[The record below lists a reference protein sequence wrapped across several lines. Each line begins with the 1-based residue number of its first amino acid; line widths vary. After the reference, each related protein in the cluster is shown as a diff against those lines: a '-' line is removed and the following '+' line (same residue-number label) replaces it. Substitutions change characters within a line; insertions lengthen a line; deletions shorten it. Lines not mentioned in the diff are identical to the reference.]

1 MNRELD
7 STQGVNRTSTD
18 HREKMNTVFVGHVD
32 HGKSTVLGR
41 LLVDTNSLPDGKLEQ
56 VKENCERNSK
66 PFEYAFLIDALKD
79 EQSQG
84 ITIDAARVFFKT
96 AKRDYIIIDAPGHIE
111 FLKNMITG
119 AAHAEAAILVIDAS
133 EGVQENSRRHG
144 YMLSMLG
151 VSQIAVVV
159 NKMDLVDYSEQVYND
174 IVTEYREFLKGIN
187 IETDQFIPVS
197 GIEGDNITP
206 KINKMSWYTGKSV
219 LDVLD
224 DFENAG
230 ELPDMPYR
238 MPVQDVYKFTKF
250 GDKRRIVA
258 GTIVSGSLSIGDEII
273 FFPSGKK
280 SRVAS
285 IEAFNRDP
293 GSSQSAPYPVG
304 YTLEEQIYIKRGEL
318 AVRADEKRPLVSS
331 MIHVSL
337 FWLGRKPLVKDR
349 DYILKIGSVK
359 VPMQVH
365 EIHRVIDASE
375 LSKFETREMVE
386 RHEVAE
392 CTMALVRPI
401 AFDRA
406 EDNQYTSRFVIVDDY
421 EISGGGI
428 IQDEMHDRQAEL
440 RHKVLLRNY
449 KWERSG
455 IPIEDRFERYGQ
467 RSRLI
472 LITGHKDC
480 GKKTIARSLERTL
493 FNEGRMVYFLG
504 IGNILYG
511 LDADIKGM
519 NSEDRRE
526 EHIRRLAEVSHIML
540 ESGSILIVTAID
552 LTEDDLDIIKATVN
566 PDMIDVFWVGK
577 DGPDDLKYQL
587 HLECDDDSSNTVEII
602 KEHLHD
608 NGVIFRP

>member
-1 MNRELD
+1 MNREIKA
-7 STQGVNRTSTD
+7 TQKINETAA

-41 LLVDTNSLPDGKLEQ
+41 LLVDTGSLPDGKLEQ
-56 VKENCERNSK
+56 VKANCERTSR

-96 AKRDYIIIDAPGHIE
+96 EKRDYIIIDAPGHIE

-119 AAHAEAAILVIDAS
+119 AAHAEAALLVIDAS

-151 VSQIAVVV
+151 VSQIAVII
-159 NKMDLVDYSEQVYND
+159 NKMDLVDYSEKVYNG
-174 IVTEYREFLKGIN
+174 IVDEYCEFLKGIN
-187 IETDQFIPVS
+187 IDTDDFIPVS

-206 KINKMSWYTGKSV
+206 GKNRMPWYTGKSV
-219 LDVLD
+219 LEVLD
-224 DFENAG
+224 DFKNRE

-238 MPVQDVYKFTKF
+238 MPVQDVYKFTRF

-258 GTIVSGSLSIGDEII
+258 GTVQSGSVSVGDEVL

-285 IEAFNRDP
+285 IEEFNRDP
-293 GSSQSAPYPVG
+293 GTTRSAPYPVG
-304 YTLEEQIYIKRGEL
+304 YTLDEQIYIKRGEL
-318 AVRADEKRPLVSS
+318 AVRADEKQPLVSS
-331 MIHVSL
+331 MIQVSL

-359 VPMQVH
+359 VPMRLH
-365 EIHRVIDASE
+365 DITKVIDASE
-375 LSKFETREMVE
+375 LPKFETKEMVE

-392 CTMALVRPI
+392 CTLALSRPI

-406 EDNQYTSRFVIVDDY
+406 DENQYTSRFVIVDDY

-428 IQDEMHDRQAEL
+428 IQDEVDDRQAEL

-455 IPIEDRFERYGQ
+455 IPLEDRFERFGQ
-467 RSRLI
+467 KSRLI
-472 LITGHKDC
+472 FITGHKDC
-480 GKKTIARSLERTL
+480 GKKTIARSLERSL
-493 FNEGRMVYFLG
+493 FNEGRIVYFLG

-511 LDADIKGM
+511 LDADIKGI

-526 EHIRRLAEVSHIML
+526 EHIRRLAEMAHIML
-540 ESGSILIVTAID
+540 ETGSILIVTAVD
-552 LTEDDLDIIKATVN
+552 LTEDDLEIIRASVN
-566 PDMIDVFWVGK
+566 PEMIDVFWVGK
-577 DGPDDLKYQL
+577 DGSDGLRYT
-587 HLECDDDSSNTVEII
+587 HRLECDADSNSTVEII
-602 KEHLHD
+602 KDYLHD
-608 NGVIFRP
+608 KGVIFRP